1 MRLKSAVVGQCLQ
14 EMRWLNR
21 FRHQALVD
29 RQVKIRGKSAD
40 WLGLTCEIKNSII
53 SRLFKQ
59 ALRQAFANEHSGR
72 FELMKKILAVEHEP
86 RNRTQENRKTY
97 LTFLMNP
104 ITRIVL
110 QLQEL
115 TLLTWRVI
123 RGFFKA
129 PRYWGEM
136 FRQMDLL
143 GFGSLAIIILTG
155 TFTGMVL
162 ALNSANA
169 LQKFGVQNV
178 TGQLVATSLIRE
190 LGPVLTSLMLAGRV
204 GSGIAAELGSML
216 VSEQI
221 DAMRALGTDP
231 IKKLVTPRIVALVM
245 MAPALTVICDFVGAM
260 GGLLI
265 SMTMLHQSSSV
276 YLSSAMEAVNYNEIL
291 GGLIKPTVFGFII
304 ALVGCHKGLSTK
316 GGTVGVGRSTTES
329 VVNASIL
336 VIAVDFL
343 LSKVII
349 SLLLDPR

>member
-1 MRLKSAVVGQCLQ
+1 
-14 EMRWLNR
+14 
-21 FRHQALVD
+21 
-29 RQVKIRGKSAD
+29 
-40 WLGLTCEIKNSII
+40 
-53 SRLFKQ
+53 
-59 ALRQAFANEHSGR
+59 
-72 FELMKKILAVEHEP
+72 
-86 RNRTQENRKTY
+86 
-97 LTFLMNP
+97 MNP
-104 ITRIVL
+104 ITRIVF

-115 TLLTWRVI
+115 TLLIWRVI

-129 PRYWGEM
+129 PRYWREM
-136 FRQMDLL
+136 FRQMDVL

-231 IKKLVTPRIVALVM
+231 IKKLVTPRIVALVL

-265 SMTMLHQSSSV
+265 STTMLHQSASV
-276 YLSSAMEAVNYNEIL
+276 FLSSAMEAVNYNEIL

-304 ALVGCHKGLSTK
+304 AVIGCHKGLSTK

-336 VIAVDFL
+336 IIAVDFL